1 MRALVVYESVFGN
14 THAIAEAIGRGLASA
29 PDVEVEVV
37 PVDDAVPGR
46 LEAVDLLVVGG
57 PTHVHGMARE
67 STKEGGVTQEHE
79 RAEQQHRPEHPID
92 EQAHGQVLREWLETL
107 VRPHDDA
114 QAAAFDTR
122 ADGPRLITG
131 SAGHAISKRL
141 RHDGWPLLADHAS
154 FLVDHDNELL
164 DGELERAEAWG
175 AELVGPVT

>member
-14 THAIAEAIGRGLASA
+14 THAIAEAIGRGLGSQA
-29 PDVEVEVV
+29 DVEVEVV
-37 PVDDAVPGR
+37 PVDDAVADRVAG
-46 LEAVDLLVVGG
+46 VDLLVVGG

-79 RAEQQHRPEHPID
+79 RAEKEHRPEHAID
-92 EQAHGQVLREWLETL
+92 EQAHGQVLRDWLDQL

-122 ADGPRLITG
+122 VDGPRLVTG

-141 RHDGWPLLADHAS
+141 RHDGWPLLADHGS
-154 FLVDHDNELL
+154 FLVDRHNDLL
-164 DGELERAEAWG
+164 PGELERAEAWG
-175 AELVGPVT
+175 ASLVGPVT